1 MRNIY
6 TTVARLAA
14 PVMIGMLTQTFINLF
29 DVAMVG
35 RLGADAKTALAA
47 LGVGIITLWVF
58 GGALNAISVGILSLV
73 TRRFGEK
80 EYQKAGEVLFVGIAM
95 AIVLGTMMGV
105 LGYVISKP
113 LFSMLTHNKIVAI
126 EGAKFIRFRFIGLL
140 PFLIIIVY
148 KAFFDALGKT
158 WVFMYVEII
167 MNIVN
172 VVLSYGLILGHLGF
186 PRLGVEGAGISATV
200 SSFVGAVGI
209 IIYSFERRYR
219 AFGIYKVCKVNLR
232 LIKEIIRISY
242 PAAIAAVLTTL
253 GFEAFIVISGK
264 INVVTQAATT
274 ILTQLAS
281 LTFLPLLG
289 FGTAA
294 ATMVGQSLGA
304 GSPDQA
310 EKYAYSSIKLGTII
324 TTVLA
329 LVFLFFSQHVIGLF
343 TDTNAVI
350 TEGSKALIIF
360 SLAMVFEAIGIIASQ
375 SLFGAGYTKYVMVV
389 DVSLHWLIF
398 VPLSYV
404 LGVVAGLNIVG
415 LWLSVDI
422 YVFLLSL
429 FMLIG
434 LKMGKWKLVKI

>member
-95 AIVLGTMMGV
+95 AIVLGTIMGII
-105 LGYVISKP
+105 GYMISKP
-113 LFSMLTHNKIVAI
+113 LFELLTHNKIVAI

-172 VVLSYGLILGHLGF
+172 VFLSYGLILGHFGF
-186 PRLGVEGAGISATV
+186 PRLGVEGAGISATA
-200 SSFVGAVGI
+200 SSFVGAAAI
-209 IIYSFERRYR
+209 MLYSFSRRYK
-219 AFGIYKVCKVNLR
+219 AFNIYKVCAINFR
-232 LIKEIIRISY
+232 LIKEIVKISY
-242 PAAIAAVLTTL
+242 PAAIAAVLTTM

-274 ILTQLAS
+274 IMTQLAS

-304 GSPDQA
+304 GNPDQA

-324 TTVLA
+324 IFCLA
-329 LVFLFFSQHVIGLF
+329 LVFIAFPQEVIGLF

-350 TEGSKALIIF
+350 AEGSKALIIF

-389 DVSLHWLIF
+389 DVSLHWLLF

-404 LGVVAGLNIVG
+404 LGVVAGLDIVG
-415 LWLSVDI
+415 LWLSADI
-422 YVFLLSL
+422 YIFLLSML
-429 FMLIG
+429 MLIG
-434 LKMGKWKLVKI
+434 LKRGKWKLVKL

>member
-1 MRNIY
+1 MKNIY
-6 TTVARLAA
+6 TTVIRLAV

-35 RLGADAKTALAA
+35 RLGADAKVSLAA
-47 LGVGIITLWVF
+47 LGIGIITLWVF

-80 EYQKAGEVLFVGIAM
+80 EYEKAGEVLFVGIGM
-95 AIVLGTMMGV
+95 AIVLGVAIGII
-105 LGYVISKP
+105 GYLISKP
-113 LFSMLTHNKIVAI
+113 LFGILTSNKLVAS
-126 EGAKFIRFRFIGLL
+126 EGAKFIRFRFLGLL

-148 KAFFDALGKT
+148 KAFFDAIGKT

-167 MNIVN
+167 MNLVN

-200 SSFVGAVGI
+200 SSFIGAFAI
-209 IIYSFERRYR
+209 ITYSFAHRYHSFR
-219 AFGIYKVCKVNLR
+219 IYKLCRVNFKLV
-232 LIKEIIRISY
+232 KEIIKISY
-242 PAAIAAVLTTL
+242 PASIAAVLTTL
-253 GFEAFIVISGK
+253 GFEAFIVISGR

-304 GSPDQA
+304 GSPEHA
-310 EKYAYSSIKLGTII
+310 EKYAYSSIKLGALIMAI
-324 TTVLA
+324 LA
-329 LVFLFFSQHVIGLF
+329 LLFIGFPQHVIGLF
-343 TDTNAVI
+343 TDTDAVI

-375 SLFGAGYTKYVMVV
+375 SLFGAGYTKYVMAV
-389 DVSLHWLIF
+389 DVSLHWLVF

-404 LGVVAGLNIVG
+404 LGVIAKLSIVG
-415 LWLSVDI
+415 LWLSADI
-422 YVFLLSL
+422 YVFLLSV
-429 FMLIG
+429 FMMIG
-434 LKMGKWKLVKI
+434 LRMGKWKLVKI

>member
-1 MRNIY
+1 MKNIY
-6 TTVARLAA
+6 TTVARLAV

-80 EYQKAGEVLFVGIAM
+80 EYEKAGEVLFVGIVM
-95 AIVLGTMMGV
+95 AIVLGTAMGII
-105 LGYVISKP
+105 GYVIAKP
-113 LFSMLTHNKIVAI
+113 LFALLTHNQVVAI

-186 PRLGVEGAGISATV
+186 PRLGVEGAGISATA
-200 SSFVGAVGI
+200 SSFVGAAAI
-209 IIYSFERRYR
+209 ILYSFSRRFR
-219 AFGIYKVCKVNLR
+219 AFNIYKVCKINFR
-232 LIKEIIRISY
+232 LVGEVVKISY

-274 ILTQLAS
+274 IMTQLAS

-304 GSPDQA
+304 GNPEQA
-310 EKYAYSSIKLGTII
+310 EKYAFSSIKLGTVII
-324 TTVLA
+324 AFLA
-329 LVFLFFSQHVIGLF
+329 LVFIAFPQQVIGLF

-350 TEGSKALIIF
+350 VEGSKALIIF

-389 DVSLHWLIF
+389 DVSLHWLLF

-415 LWLSVDI
+415 LWLSADT
-422 YVFLLSL
+422 YVFLLSML
-429 FMLIG
+429 MLIG
-434 LKMGKWKLVKI
+434 LKRGKWKLVKI

>member
-1 MRNIY
+1 M
-6 TTVARLAA
+6 ARLAV

-80 EYQKAGEVLFVGIAM
+80 EYEKAGEVLFVGIVM
-95 AIVLGTMMGV
+95 AIVLGTAMGII
-105 LGYVISKP
+105 GYVISKP
-113 LFSMLTHNKIVAI
+113 LFTLLTHNRVVAI
-126 EGAKFIRFRFIGLL
+126 EGSKFIRFRFIGLL

-172 VVLSYGLILGHLGF
+172 VVLSYGLILGHMGF
-186 PRLGVEGAGISATV
+186 PRLGVEGAGISATA
-200 SSFVGAVGI
+200 SSFVGAAAI
-209 IIYSFERRYR
+209 ILYSFARRFR
-219 AFGIYKVCKVNLR
+219 AFNIYKVCRINFR
-232 LIKEIIRISY
+232 LVREVVKISY

-274 ILTQLAS
+274 IMTQLAS

-304 GSPDQA
+304 GNPEQA
-310 EKYAYSSIKLGTII
+310 EKYAYSSIKLGTVII
-324 TTVLA
+324 AFLA
-329 LVFLFFSQHVIGLF
+329 LVFIAFPQQVIGLF

-350 TEGSKALIIF
+350 VEGSKALIIF
-360 SLAMVFEAIGIIASQ
+360 SLAMVFEAVGIIASQ

-389 DVSLHWLIF
+389 DVSLHWLLF

-415 LWLSVDI
+415 LWLSADT
-422 YVFLLSL
+422 YVFLLSML
-429 FMLIG
+429 MLIG
-434 LKMGKWKLVKI
+434 LKRGKWKLVKI

>member
-1 MRNIY
+1 M
-6 TTVARLAA
+6 ARLAV

-80 EYQKAGEVLFVGIAM
+80 EYEKAGEVLFVGIVM
-95 AIVLGTMMGV
+95 AIVLGTAMGII
-105 LGYVISKP
+105 GYVISKP
-113 LFSMLTHNKIVAI
+113 LFTLLTHNQIVAV

-172 VVLSYGLILGHLGF
+172 VVLSYGLILGHMGF
-186 PRLGVEGAGISATV
+186 PRLGVEGAGISATA
-200 SSFVGAVGI
+200 SSFVGAAAI
-209 IIYSFERRYR
+209 ILYSFARRFR
-219 AFGIYKVCKVNLR
+219 AFNIYKVCRINFR
-232 LIKEIIRISY
+232 LVREVVKISY

-274 ILTQLAS
+274 IMTQLAS

-304 GSPDQA
+304 GNPEQA
-310 EKYAYSSIKLGTII
+310 EKYAYSSIKLGTVII
-324 TTVLA
+324 AFLA
-329 LVFLFFSQHVIGLF
+329 LVFIAFPQQVIGLF

-350 TEGSKALIIF
+350 VEGSKALIIF
-360 SLAMVFEAIGIIASQ
+360 SLAMVFEAVGIIASQ

-389 DVSLHWLIF
+389 DVSLHWLLF

-415 LWLSVDI
+415 LWLSADT
-422 YVFLLSL
+422 YVFLLSML
-429 FMLIG
+429 MLIG
-434 LKMGKWKLVKI
+434 LKRGKWKLVKI

>member
-1 MRNIY
+1 VRNIY

-95 AIVLGTMMGV
+95 AIVLGTIMGII
-105 LGYVISKP
+105 GYVISKP
-113 LFSMLTHNKIVAI
+113 LFELLTHNKIVAI

-172 VVLSYGLILGHLGF
+172 VVLSYGLILGHFGF
-186 PRLGVEGAGISATV
+186 PRLGVEGAGISATA
-200 SSFVGAVGI
+200 SSFVGAAAI
-209 IIYSFERRYR
+209 MLYSFSRRYK
-219 AFGIYKVCKVNLR
+219 AFNIYKVCAINFR
-232 LIKEIIRISY
+232 LIKEIVKISY
-242 PAAIAAVLTTL
+242 PAAIAAVLTTM

-274 ILTQLAS
+274 IMTQLAS

-304 GSPDQA
+304 GNPDQA

-324 TTVLA
+324 IACLA
-329 LVFLFFSQHVIGLF
+329 LVFIAFPQEVIGLF
-343 TDTNAVI
+343 TDTDAVI
-350 TEGSKALIIF
+350 AEGSKALIIF
-360 SLAMVFEAIGIIASQ
+360 SLAMVFEAVGIIASQ

-389 DVSLHWLIF
+389 DVSLHWLLF

-404 LGVVAGLNIVG
+404 LGVVAGLGIVG
-415 LWLSVDI
+415 LWLSADI
-422 YVFLLSL
+422 YIFLLSML
-429 FMLIG
+429 MLIG
-434 LKMGKWKLVKI
+434 LRRGRWKLVKI

>member
-1 MRNIY
+1 MKNKY
-6 TTVARLAA
+6 TTVARLAV

-58 GGALNAISVGILSLV
+58 GGALNAMSVGILSLV

-80 EYQKAGEVLFVGIAM
+80 EYGKAGEVLFVGIIMAVVLGTAM
-95 AIVLGTMMGV
+95 AII
-105 LGYVISKP
+105 GYLISTP
-113 LFSMLTHNKIVAI
+113 LFALLTRNQTVAL
-126 EGAKFIRFRFIGLL
+126 EGAAFIRFRFIGLL
-140 PFLIIIVY
+140 PFLVIIVY

-172 VVLSYGLILGHLGF
+172 VILSYGLILGHLGF
-186 PRLGVEGAGISATV
+186 PRLGVEGAGISATA
-200 SSFVGAVGI
+200 SSFVGAAAIVL
-209 IIYSFERRYR
+209 YSFTRRYR
-219 AFGIYKVCKVNLR
+219 TFGIYKTWRINGR
-232 LIKEIIRISY
+232 LIREIVAISY

-264 INVVTQAATT
+264 ISVVAQAATT

-304 GSPDQA
+304 GSPDEA
-310 EKYAYSSIKLGTII
+310 EKYAYSAVKLGTVII
-324 TTVLA
+324 AVLA
-329 LVFLFFSQHVIGLF
+329 VTFIAFPQEVIRLF
-343 TDTNAVI
+343 TDTHAVI
-350 TEGSKALIIF
+350 IEGSKALIIF
-360 SLAMVFEAIGIIASQ
+360 SLAMVFEAIGIISSQ
-375 SLFGAGYTKYVMVV
+375 ALFGAGYTKYVMVV
-389 DVSLHWLIF
+389 DVSLHWLVF

-404 LGVVAGLNIVG
+404 LGVVAGLHIVG
-415 LWLSVDI
+415 LWMSADI
-422 YVFLLSL
+422 YVFLLS
-429 FMLIG
+429 MLMLAG
-434 LKMGKWKLVKI
+434 LRRGRWKLVRI

>member
-1 MRNIY
+1 MKKIY
-6 TTVARLAA
+6 STVTRLAV

-35 RLGADAKTALAA
+35 RLGTDAKTGLAA
-47 LGVGIITLWVF
+47 LGLGIITLWVF
-58 GGALNAISVGILSLV
+58 GGAFNAISVGILSLV

-80 EYQKAGEVLFVGIAM
+80 EYPRAGEVLFSGVIM
-95 AIVLGTMMGV
+95 AVVLGIIVGAA
-105 LGYVISKP
+105 GYAISIP
-113 LFSMLTHNKIVAI
+113 LFHALAPTETVAA
-126 EGAKFIRFRFIGLL
+126 EGAKFIEWRFLGML

-148 KAFFDALGKT
+148 KAFFDAIGKT

-172 VVLSYGLILGHLGF
+172 VILSYGMILGHFGF
-186 PRLGVEGAGISATV
+186 PRLGVEGAGISATA
-200 SSFVGAVGI
+200 SSFVGAATIVL
-209 IIYSFERRYR
+209 YSLQSRYR
-219 AFGIYKVCKVNLR
+219 IFSIYKSNR
-232 LIKEIIRISY
+232 INYALIKEIVRISY
-242 PAAIAAVLTTL
+242 PASIAAVLTTM

-264 INVVTQAATT
+264 ISVITQAATT

-304 GSPDQA
+304 GKPDEA
-310 EKYAYSSIKLGTII
+310 EKFADSSIKLGALIMAGVA
-324 TTVLA
+324 VLFI
-329 LVFLFFSQHVIGLF
+329 LIPNHVMELF

-350 TEGSKALIIF
+350 AEGSKALIIYSI
-360 SLAMVFEAIGIIASQ
+360 SLVFEAIGIIASQ

-389 DVSLHWLIF
+389 DVLLHWLLF

-404 LGVVAGLNIVG
+404 LGIVAGLNIIG
-415 LWLSVDI
+415 LWLSADI
-422 YVFLLSL
+422 YVFLLSV

-434 LKMGKWKLVKI
+434 LKRGKWKLVKI

>member
-1 MRNIY
+1 MY
-6 TTVARLAA
+6 AAVTRLAV

-35 RLGADAKTALAA
+35 RLGVDSKTALAA

-80 EYQKAGEVLFVGIAM
+80 EYGKAGEVLFVGIAM
-95 AIVLGTMMGV
+95 AVVLGIVMAV
-105 LGYVISKP
+105 IGYMISSP
-113 LFSMLTHNKIVAI
+113 LFALLTRNRTVAL
-126 EGAKFIRFRFIGLL
+126 EGAQFIKFRFIGLL
-140 PFLIIIVY
+140 PFLVIIVY

-186 PRLGVEGAGISATV
+186 SRLGVEGAGISATV
-200 SSFVGAVGI
+200 SSFVGAASIVL
-209 IIYSFERRYR
+209 YSFSRRYR
-219 AFGIYKVCKVNLR
+219 TFGIYKTWKVNFR
-232 LIKEIIRISY
+232 LVREIVAISY
-242 PAAIAAVLTTL
+242 PASIAAVLTTL

-294 ATMVGQSLGA
+294 ATMVGQNLGA

-310 EKYAYSSIKLGTII
+310 EKYAYSAIKLGTVII
-324 TTVLA
+324 SVLA
-329 LVFLFFSQHVIGLF
+329 LVFIAFPQDVLRLF

-360 SLAMVFEAIGIIASQ
+360 SLSMVFEAIGIISSQ
-375 SLFGAGYTKYVMVV
+375 ALFGAGYTKYVMMV
-389 DVSLHWLIF
+389 DVSLHWLVF

-404 LGVVAGLNIVG
+404 LGVVAGLHIVG
-415 LWLSVDI
+415 LWMSADI
-422 YVFLLSL
+422 YVFLLSMM
-429 FMLIG
+429 MLIG
-434 LKMGKWKLVKI
+434 LRRGKWKLVKI

>member
-1 MRNIY
+1 MKNIY
-6 TTVARLAA
+6 TTIARLAV
-14 PVMIGMLTQTFINLF
+14 PVTIGMLTQTFINLF

-35 RLGADAKTALAA
+35 RLGVDAKTALAA

-80 EYQKAGEVLFVGIAM
+80 EYEKAGEVLFVGITM
-95 AIVLGTMMGV
+95 AIVLGISMAIV
-105 LGYVISKP
+105 GYAISKP
-113 LFSMLTHNKIVAI
+113 LFAILTHNKLVAI

-172 VVLSYGLILGHLGF
+172 VILSYGLILGHFGF
-186 PRLGVEGAGISATV
+186 PKLGVEGAGISATV
-200 SSFVGAVGI
+200 SSFVGAAAI
-209 IIYSFERRYR
+209 IIYSFARRYKG
-219 AFGIYKVCKVNLR
+219 FGIYKVSKVNFKLV
-232 LIKEIIRISY
+232 KEIISISY

-304 GSPDQA
+304 GNTDQA
-310 EKYAYSSIKLGTII
+310 EKYAYGSIKIGTII
-324 TTVLA
+324 TAILA
-329 LVFLFFSQHVIGLF
+329 LVFIAFPQQVIGLF

-350 TEGSKALIIF
+350 IEGSKALIIF

-375 SLFGAGYTKYVMVV
+375 SLFGAGYTKYVMAV
-389 DVSLHWLIF
+389 DVSLHWLLF
-398 VPLSYV
+398 VPLSYI
-404 LGVVAGLNIVG
+404 LGVIAGLNIVG
-415 LWLSVDI
+415 LWLSVDL
-422 YVFLLSL
+422 YVFLLSM

>member
-1 MRNIY
+1 VKNIY
-6 TTVARLAA
+6 TTVARLAV

-80 EYQKAGEVLFVGIAM
+80 EYEKAGEVLFVGIVMAVVLGITM
-95 AIVLGTMMGV
+95 AIV
-105 LGYVISKP
+105 GYVISKP
-113 LFSMLTHNKIVAI
+113 LFALLTHNKIVAI
-126 EGAKFIRFRFIGLL
+126 EGAKFIRFRFIGLF

-172 VVLSYGLILGHLGF
+172 VILSYGLILGHFGF
-186 PRLGVEGAGISATV
+186 PRLGVEGAGISATA
-200 SSFVGAVGI
+200 SSFVGAAAI
-209 IIYSFERRYR
+209 ILYSFSRRYK
-219 AFGIYKVCKVNLR
+219 AFNIYKVCAINPR
-232 LIKEIIRISY
+232 LIKEIVKISY

-274 ILTQLAS
+274 IMTQLAS

-294 ATMVGQSLGA
+294 ATMVGQSLGS
-304 GSPDQA
+304 GNPEQA

-324 TTVLA
+324 IACLA
-329 LVFLFFSQHVIGLF
+329 LIFIAFPQQVIGLF
-343 TDTNAVI
+343 TDTHAVI
-350 TEGSKALIIF
+350 AEGSKALIIF
-360 SLAMVFEAIGIIASQ
+360 SLAMVFEAVGIVASQ

-389 DVSLHWLIF
+389 DVSLHWLLF

-422 YVFLLSL
+422 YVFLLSM

-434 LKMGKWKLVKI
+434 LKRGKWKLVKI